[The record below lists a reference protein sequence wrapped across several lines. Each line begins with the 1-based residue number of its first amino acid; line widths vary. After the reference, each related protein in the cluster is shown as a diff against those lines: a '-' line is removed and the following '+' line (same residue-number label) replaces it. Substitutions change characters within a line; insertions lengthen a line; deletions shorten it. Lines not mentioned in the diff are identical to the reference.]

1 MGKGYNCG
9 AWRRPSD
16 EAHRGEAWLVLDTLR
31 FSVVCMSANMNP
43 EELSAIA
50 KLVWCENEATASEL
64 DHFLELTA
72 WQADLHACAKDRDE
86 AASKRNRGAGICSE

>member
-1 MGKGYNCG
+1 MAFDVMKRVVAKRCSS
-9 AWRRPSD
+9 WI
-16 EAHRGEAWLVLDTLR
+16 LR
-31 FSVVCMSANMNP
+31 LSVVCVSANMNP
-43 EELSAIA
+43 GELVAIA